1 MKTPIYNNIKIFG
14 DPLPGGVYVITIALR
29 SNQSISFGRFKHGR
43 QFHLPAGSY
52 LYVGSALGQTG
63 ATSLGWRLARHA
75 TRTGEL
81 PPHRVRPVLIKALN
95 AAGLEV
101 RAPRQK
107 KLHWHIDHLLNLPG
121 AEIEGVI
128 AIRTQEKLEAFIA
141 QELARETATSVVAA
155 GLGASD
161 HRNST
166 HLLYVETGQKWWDN
180 LPALVW
186 GMT

>member
-1 MKTPIYNNIKIFG
+1 MNTPIYNDIQIFG
-14 DPLPGGVYVITIALR
+14 DQLPGGVYVITIAL
-29 SNQSISFGRFKHGR
+29 SSDQSISFGRFKHGR

-63 ATSLGWRLARHA
+63 ASSLGWRLARHA

-81 PPHRVRPVLIKALN
+81 PPHRVRTALIEALN

-107 KLHWHIDHLLNLPG
+107 KLHWHIDHLLDLPE
-121 AEIEGVI
+121 AEIQGVI
-128 AIRTQEKLEAFIA
+128 AIRTRGLLEAFIA
-141 QELARETATSVVAA
+141 QELARDAATSVIAA

>member
-1 MKTPIYNNIKIFG
+1 M
-14 DPLPGGVYVITIALR
+14 
-29 SNQSISFGRFKHGR
+29 
-43 QFHLPAGSY
+43 
-52 LYVGSALGQTG
+52 
-63 ATSLGWRLARHA
+63 GWRLARHA

-81 PPHRVRPVLIKALN
+81 PPHRIRPALIKALN

-107 KLHWHIDHLLNLPG
+107 KLHWHIDHLLNLPE
-121 AEIEGVI
+121 AEIQGVI
-128 AIRTQEKLEAFIA
+128 AIRTKEKLEAFIA
-141 QELARETATSVVAA
+141 QELAKDAATSVVAP

-166 HLLYVETGQKWWDN
+166 HLLHVAASQKWWDSLN
-180 LPALVW
+180 KLVW